1 MHRAFDLALRY
12 RTYPIISIALV
23 MHGKVTA
30 HLSAIIQGLVT
41 FVQSGSLDETYI
53 PKPLED
59 EDADSEAL
67 PNVRTRRNM
76 KIMVFTFQML

>member
-59 EDADSEAL
+59 ADSEAL

>member
-30 HLSAIIQGLVT
+30 HLSAIIQALVT

-53 PKPLED
+53 PKPLK
-59 EDADSEAL
+59 DADSEAL

-76 KIMVFTFQML
+76 KIMVFPFQML